1 MKKTIQHISLLLA
14 VLLTAGLSS
23 CIKDDYA
30 DTSKDTATVN
40 LVFDTRA
47 DNNGDGLGDNNGD
60 GLGDDALA
68 GEGIKTLRVIIVD
81 TDKDIVDVN
90 ELRDF
95 SNETPQPVLQKTL
108 TILALPAGNKEFYVI
123 ANEASVGLTGLDKP
137 AAGEDFGE
145 TEKAAL
151 LGKVIDDQQRTYF
164 PATATE
170 IEAKGLPIAGMATK
184 EITGTEDQTINIPIT
199 RAVAK
204 MELTLTNNTGEAF
217 ALNQISFG
225 KFFADQTRLFPDQAT
240 LTPGY
245 EAKAFNP
252 NATLAA
258 DGEGK
263 TQTFTYYF
271 YESSA
276 GSDAYT
282 IALNDGSD
290 YAAAPIMV
298 DGTPLASIA
307 RNTQLKVTG
316 TIESLLEPVVTNL
329 QLVVI
334 PWDGKEITVPPF
346 E

>member
-40 LVFDTRA
+40 LVFSTRQV
-47 DNNGDGLGDNNGD
+47 DVT
-60 GLGDDALA
+60 DANA
-68 GEGIKTLRVIIVD
+68 RINEGIKTLRVILVQDGKVIENYKATGLGTGD
-81 TDKDIVDVN
+81 TP
-90 ELRDF
+90 LL
-95 SNETPQPVLQKTL
+95 SQ
-108 TILALPAGNKEFYVI
+108 TITFWQIPKAQSTFYAI
-123 ANEASVGLTGLDKP
+123 ANEESIDGLGTYL
-137 AAGEDFGE
+137 AGYSKGSDFGTDE
-145 TEKAAL
+145 DTEL
-151 LGKVIDDQQRTYF
+151 RGHVIVAQTGTIPGDADAI
-164 PATATE
+164 ATN
-170 IEAKGLPIAGMATK
+170 GLPIAGIQTADLTNATDNQS
-184 EITGTEDQTINIPIT
+184 IVIPIT

-204 MELTLTNNTGEAF
+204 MELTLTNATGKEF

-225 KFFADQTRLFPDQAT
+225 KFFADQTCLFPDQAT

-245 EAKAFNP
+245 EAKSFNP
-252 NATLAA
+252 SATLTAS
-258 DGEGK
+258 GEGQ

-271 YESSA
+271 YESNA
-276 GSDAYT
+276 GKGAYT
-282 IALNDGSD
+282 IALNGGSD

-334 PWDGKEITVPPF
+334 PWGKKEITVPPF

>member
-47 DNNGDGLGDNNGD
+47 DNNGDGLD
-60 GLGDDALA
+60 DDALA

-137 AAGEDFGE
+137 APGEDFGE
-145 TEKAAL
+145 TEKTTL
-151 LGKVIDDQQRTYF
+151 LSTIINDQQRTYF

-170 IEAKGLPIAGMATK
+170 IEENGLPIAGMVTK
-184 EITGTEDQTINIPIT
+184 EITGTEDQDIEIPIT

-204 MELTLTNNTGEAF
+204 MELTLTNATGKEF

-225 KFFADQTRLFPDQAT
+225 KFFADQTCLFPDQAT

-245 EAKAFNP
+245 EAKSFNP
-252 NATLAA
+252 SATLTAS
-258 DGEGK
+258 GVGQ

-271 YESSA
+271 YESNA
-276 GSDAYT
+276 GKGAYT
-282 IALNDGSD
+282 IALNGGSD

-334 PWDGKEITVPPF
+334 PWGKKEITVPPF

>member
-1 MKKTIQHISLLLA
+1 MKTTIQHISLLLA

-47 DNNGDGLGDNNGD
+47 DNNGDGLD
-60 GLGDDALA
+60 DDALA

-123 ANEASVGLTGLDKP
+123 ANEASVGLTGLDQP

-145 TEKAAL
+145 IEKAAL
-151 LGKVIDDQQRTYF
+151 LGKVINDANRTYF
-164 PATATE
+164 PTTATE
-170 IEAKGLPIAGMATK
+170 IEAKGLPIAGMVTK
-184 EITGTEDQTINIPIT
+184 EITGTEDQDIEIPIT

-204 MELTLTNNTGEAF
+204 MELTLTNATGKEF

-225 KFFADQTRLFPDQAT
+225 EFFADQTSLFPDQTA
-240 LTPGY
+240 LTPPTY
-245 EAKAFNP
+245 AEKAFNP
-252 NATLAA
+252 NATLTASG
-258 DGEGK
+258 DGQ

-276 GSDAYT
+276 GEGAYT
-282 IALNDGSD
+282 IALNGGSD

-298 DGTPLASIA
+298 DGTSLASIA

-316 TIESLLEPVVTNL
+316 TIESLETEVSLSLKVVVMPWDEVTN
-329 QLVVI
+329 
-334 PWDGKEITVPPF
+334 PDITF
-346 E
+346 D

>member
-40 LVFDTRA
+40 LVFDTRQA
-47 DNNGDGLGDNNGD
+47 GQDGT
-60 GLGDDALA
+60 AQ
-68 GEGIKTLRVIIVD
+68 GEENENIKTLRVFI
-81 TDKDIVDVN
+81 TDAEGNVEIQAFK
-90 ELRDF
+90 EYTE
-95 SNETPQPVLQKTL
+95 NETSVTL
-108 TILALPAGNKEFYVI
+108 TFMGVSVGTKNFYVI
-123 ANEASVGLTGLDKP
+123 ANEASVGL
-137 AAGEDFGE
+137 GEEQLGE
-145 TEKAAL
+145 NVVTK
-151 LGKVIDDQQRTYF
+151 IDDAFLNRVITNPAGNAYF
-164 PATATE
+164 PKMRNQ
-170 IEAKGLPIAGMATK
+170 INDLGLPITGMLENVAISK
-184 EITGTEDQTINIPIT
+184 DSNNEIEIPIT

-204 MELTLTNNTGEAF
+204 VELTLTNATGKEF

-225 KFFADQTRLFPDQAT
+225 KFFADQTCLFPDQAT

-245 EAKAFNP
+245 EAKSFNP
-252 NATLAA
+252 SATLTASG
-258 DGEGK
+258 DGQ

-276 GSDAYT
+276 GEGAYT
-282 IALNDGSD
+282 IALNGGSD

-316 TIESLLEPVVTNL
+316 TIESLETEVSLSLKVVVMPWDEVTN
-329 QLVVI
+329 
-334 PWDGKEITVPPF
+334 PDITF
-346 E
+346 D

>member
-1 MKKTIQHISLLLA
+1 MKKTKQYISLLLA
-14 VLLTAGLSS
+14 AFMAAGLSS
-23 CIKDDYA
+23 CIKEDYA
-30 DTSKDTATVN
+30 GASDETATVN

-47 DNNGDGLGDNNGD
+47 DYNGDGLD
-60 GLGDDALA
+60 DDALP

-95 SNETPQPVLQKTL
+95 SDETPQPVLQKTL

-137 AAGEDFGE
+137 APGEDFGE
-145 TEKAAL
+145 TEKTTL
-151 LGKVIDDQQRTYF
+151 LSTIINDQQRTYF

-170 IEAKGLPIAGMATK
+170 IEENGLPIAGMVTK
-184 EITGTEDQTINIPIT
+184 EITGTEDQDIEIPIT

-204 MELTLTNNTGEAF
+204 MELTLTNATGKEF

-225 KFFADQTRLFPDQAT
+225 KFFADQTCLFPDQAT

-245 EAKAFNP
+245 EAKSFNP
-252 NATLAA
+252 SATLTAS
-258 DGEGK
+258 GEGQ

-271 YESSA
+271 YESNA
-276 GSDAYT
+276 GKGAYT
-282 IALNDGSD
+282 IALNGGSD

-334 PWDGKEITVPPF
+334 PWGKKEITVPPF

>member
-47 DNNGDGLGDNNGD
+47 SGQDGSTVQGE
-60 GLGDDALA
+60 A

-81 TDKDIVDVN
+81 TDKGIVDVN

-137 AAGEDFGE
+137 AAGKDFGD

-151 LGKVIDDQQRTYF
+151 LGKVINDANRTYF
-164 PATATE
+164 PATAAD

-184 EITGTEDQTINIPIT
+184 EITGTEDQDIEIPIT

-204 MELTLTNNTGEAF
+204 FVLYVTNESKEAF
-217 ALNQISFG
+217 DLTGVTLGNFIAN
-225 KFFADQTRLFPDQAT
+225 QTRLFPGQAA
-240 LTPGY
+240 LTGINHD
-245 EAKAFNP
+245 EWTASCTANVTVG
-252 NATLAA
+252 AV
-258 DGEGK
+258 E
-263 TQTFTYYF
+263 QQVFTGYF
-271 YESSA
+271 YETGNGLSA
-276 GSDAYT
+276 ENFT
-282 IALNDGSD
+282 LALTSLTDGFEALATPVQINFTQAGRTSINRNEQVEIR
-290 YAAAPIMV
+290 ATV
-298 DGTPLASIA
+298 DIN
-307 RNTQLKVTG
+307 REVKVDN
-316 TIESLLEPVVTNL
+316 LEIVVL
-329 QLVVI
+329 S
-334 PWDGKEITVPPF
+334 WGDKEITVPPF

>member
-47 DNNGDGLGDNNGD
+47 DNNGDGLD
-60 GLGDDALA
+60 DDALA

-81 TDKDIVDVN
+81 TDKGIVDVN

-95 SNETPQPVLQKTL
+95 SGETPQPVLQKTL

-137 AAGEDFGE
+137 AAGEDFGD

-151 LGKVIDDQQRTYF
+151 LGKVINDANRTYF
-164 PATATE
+164 PATAAD

-204 MELTLTNNTGEAF
+204 MELTLTNATGEAF
-217 ALNQISFG
+217 TLSQVTLGN
-225 KFFADQTRLFPDQAT
+225 FFPANTYLFPQQTPLTLPDGAT
-240 LTPGY
+240 PYTGHTFT
-245 EAKAFNP
+245 E
-252 NATLAA
+252 NATWN
-258 DGEGK
+258 DGQ

-271 YESSA
+271 YESNA
-276 GSDAYT
+276 GEDAYT
-282 IALNDGSD
+282 IALNGGDD
-290 YAAAPIMV
+290 YAAAQIMAN
-298 DGTPLASIA
+298 GAPLASIA

>member
-47 DNNGDGLGDNNGD
+47 SGQDGSTVQGE
-60 GLGDDALA
+60 A

-81 TDKDIVDVN
+81 TDKGIVDVN

-137 AAGEDFGE
+137 AAGKDFGD

-151 LGKVIDDQQRTYF
+151 LGKVINDANRTYF
-164 PATATE
+164 PATAAD

-184 EITGTEDQTINIPIT
+184 EITGTEDQDIEIPIT

-204 MELTLTNNTGEAF
+204 MELTLTNNTGETF
-217 ALNQISFG
+217 ALNQITFG
-225 KFFADQTRLFPDQAT
+225 QFFADQTRLFPDQAT

-245 EAKAFNP
+245 EAKSFNP

-258 DGEGK
+258 SGEGQ

-271 YESSA
+271 YESNA
-276 GSDAYT
+276 GAYT

-316 TIESLLEPVVTNL
+316 TIESLDVEVQVTFKVEVV
-329 QLVVI
+329 
-334 PWDGKEITVPPF
+334 PWENKNITIPPF

>member
-47 DNNGDGLGDNNGD
+47 SGQDGSTVQGE
-60 GLGDDALA
+60 A

-81 TDKDIVDVN
+81 TDKGIVDVN

-137 AAGEDFGE
+137 AAGKDFGD

-151 LGKVIDDQQRTYF
+151 LGKVINDANRTYF
-164 PATATE
+164 PATAAD

-184 EITGTEDQTINIPIT
+184 EITGTEDQDIEIPIT

-204 MELTLTNNTGEAF
+204 MELTLTNNTGETF
-217 ALNQISFG
+217 ALNQITFG
-225 KFFADQTRLFPDQAT
+225 QFFADQTRLFPDQAT

-245 EAKAFNP
+245 EAKSFNP

-258 DGEGK
+258 SGEGQ

-271 YESSA
+271 YESNA
-276 GSDAYT
+276 VEGAYT
-282 IALNDGSD
+282 IALNGGSD

-329 QLVVI
+329 EIVVI
-334 PWDGKEITVPPF
+334 PWGEKEITVPPF

>member
-47 DNNGDGLGDNNGD
+47 DNNGDGLD
-60 GLGDDALA
+60 DDALA

-137 AAGEDFGE
+137 APGEDFGE
-145 TEKAAL
+145 TEKTTL
-151 LGKVIDDQQRTYF
+151 LSTIINDQQRTYF

-170 IEAKGLPIAGMATK
+170 IEENGLPIAGMVTK
-184 EITGTEDQTINIPIT
+184 EITGTEDQDIEIPIT

-204 MELTLTNNTGEAF
+204 MELTLTNATGKEF

-225 KFFADQTRLFPDQAT
+225 EFFADQTSLFPDQTA
-240 LTPGY
+240 LTPPTY
-245 EAKAFNP
+245 AEKAFNP
-252 NATLAA
+252 NATLTASG
-258 DGEGK
+258 DGQ

-276 GSDAYT
+276 GEGVYT
-282 IALNDGSD
+282 IALNGGSD
-290 YAAAPIMV
+290 YAAAPIKV

-316 TIESLLEPVVTNL
+316 TIESLETEVSLSLKVVVMPWDEVTN
-329 QLVVI
+329 
-334 PWDGKEITVPPF
+334 PDITF
-346 E
+346 D